1 MKILWITNILFP
13 EAEQLLSGSGELKA
27 SGGWMLGAAIALLQK
42 EGIKL
47 YVASVSHKVSSL
59 VKLEGQKITYYVLP
73 LGKGNLRVNLQYVPY
88 WKKVQ
93 QEVQP
98 DVVHIHGTEY
108 SHGHAYM
115 KACSCDNVVIS
126 IQGLTS
132 AYYYYY
138 YGMTKGDVYKNL
150 TFRDIVR
157 GTVIKGQKLFKQR
170 GEYEKD
176 MIRMAKHIIGRTSWD
191 RSRTWAINPNAVY
204 HFCNETLR
212 PEFYDGSVWNYNKC
226 VKHSIFLSQAGYPIK
241 GLHQVLKAMPII
253 LRHYP
258 DTVIRVAGGDITKSD
273 SWTEKIRLSGYGL
286 YIKRLIKKYHLEDKV
301 TFTGNLNGA
310 EMKQEYLRSNVFVC
324 PSTIENS
331 PNSLGEAQILGVPCV
346 ASYVGGIADMMKGN
360 EDNLYR
366 FEEVE
371 MLAGKVCRIFVERDH
386 QVDMKKIAAQRHNSV
401 INSSKL
407 VNIYNLINQININKH
422 YAVNL

>member
-1 MKILWITNILFP
+1 MKVLWITNILFP
-13 EAEQLLSGSGELKA
+13 EAEQLLTGSGELKA
-27 SGGWMLGAAIALLQK
+27 SGGWMLGAANALLQK

-47 YVASVSHKVSSL
+47 YVASVSNKVSSL
-59 VKLEGQKITYYVLP
+59 VKLEGKKITYYVLP
-73 LGKGNLRVNLQYVPY
+73 LGKGNLRVNLQYIPY
-88 WKKVQ
+88 WKQVQ

-98 DVVHIHGTEY
+98 DVVHIHGTEF

-132 AYYYYY
+132 ACAPYYYS
-138 YGMTKGDVYKNL
+138 GLSRLDIYKNL
-150 TFRDIVR
+150 TFRDVVR
-157 GTVIKGQKLFKQR
+157 GSLLKGQKDFVRR
-170 GEYEKD
+170 GEFEKD

-191 RSRTWAINPNAVY
+191 RARTWAINPDAAY

-212 PEFYDGSVWNYNKC
+212 PEFYDGTVWDYNKC

-258 DTVIRVAGGDITKSD
+258 DTIICVAGGDITKSD
-273 SWTEKIRLSGYGL
+273 SWTEKLRLPGYGL
-286 YIKRLIKKYHLEDKV
+286 YIKRLIKKYQLGDKV

-310 EMKQEYLRSNVFVC
+310 AMKQEYLHTNVFVC

-346 ASYVGGIADMMKGN
+346 ASYVGGIVDMMKGN

-366 FEEVE
+366 FEEIE
-371 MLAGKVCRIFVERDH
+371 MLAEKVCRVFKNQDQ
-386 QVDMKKIAAQRHNSV
+386 QVDMKYEAAERHNV
-401 INSSKL
+401 QKNMEVLCDIYSSFN
-407 VNIYNLINQININKH
+407 VND
-422 YAVNL
+422 

>member
-1 MKILWITNILFP
+1 MILLWITNILFP
-13 EAEQLLSGSGELKA
+13 EAEQLLTDSGELKA
-27 SGGWMLGAAIALLQK
+27 SGGWMLGAANALLQK

-47 YVASVSHKVSSL
+47 YVASVSNKVSSL
-59 VKLEGQKITYYVLP
+59 VKLEGKKITYYVLP
-73 LGKGNLRVNLQYVPY
+73 MGKGNQRVNNEYISY
-88 WKKVQ
+88 WKQVK
-93 QEVQP
+93 QEVLP
-98 DVVHIHGTEY
+98 DVVHIHGTEF

-132 AYYYYY
+132 AYYYY
-138 YGMTKGDVYKNL
+138 GMTKGDVYKNL
-150 TFRDIVR
+150 TVRDLIR
-157 GTVIKGQKLFKQR
+157 GTVIKGQKIFKQR

-191 RSRTWAINPNAVY
+191 RARTWAINPDAAY

-212 PEFYDGSVWNYNKC
+212 SDFYDGSVWDYNQC
-226 VKHSIFLSQAGYPIK
+226 TKHSIFLSQAGYPIK

-258 DTVIRVAGGDITKSD
+258 DTTIRIAGGDITKSRT
-273 SWTEKIRLSGYGL
+273 WLEKLRLSGYGL
-286 YIKRLIKKYHLEDKV
+286 YIKRLIKQFHLEDKV
-301 TFTGNLNGA
+301 LFTGNLNGA

-346 ASYVGGIADMMKGN
+346 ASFVGGIADMMKGN

-366 FEEVE
+366 FEEIE
-371 MLAGKVCRIFVERDH
+371 MLAEKVCRVFKNQDQ
-386 QVDMKKIAAQRHNSV
+386 QVDMKYEAAERHNV
-401 INSSKL
+401 QKNMEVLCDIYSSFN
-407 VNIYNLINQININKH
+407 VND
-422 YAVNL
+422 